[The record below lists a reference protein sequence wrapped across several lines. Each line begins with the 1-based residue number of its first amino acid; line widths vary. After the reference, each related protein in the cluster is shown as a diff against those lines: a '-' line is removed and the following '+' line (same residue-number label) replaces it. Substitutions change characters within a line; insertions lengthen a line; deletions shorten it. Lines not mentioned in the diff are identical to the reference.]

1 MVCPV
6 RKYAARI
13 AGKQSAEVIPEEIES
28 VAAPTQDSK
37 DTHRDLLTLLTSQ
50 QDCEFTC
57 TDAESDASFV
67 VTIRTDKLFGAP
79 FLAIPF
85 RQLQS
90 TSKNAGRIYV
100 GSNVYAVAHSFRKSF
115 LEAVKMSRR
124 DSHWSVDVRTVTV
137 QSPRGIMSFLGK
149 DRIELSQLVVGFL
162 PSTVTINGDSLQDL
176 RRDQGRKVGHAA
188 KDLALLKSAL
198 LTPDRLMELEL
209 GGAEVASEAVEK
221 DKVIGRETLPQ
232 LRDRGMR
239 PAIACLMVHCRRIIK
254 KRPEKNP
261 ESRAVFVRTLTQI
274 FDQLPNCANLDD
286 AREAL
291 AQIIA
296 ELGGDSTKV
305 LGARFCNFAVQFR
318 YGWRNDMIASLKRVD
333 SEKNENSAWRL
344 ADLALAVTPSQR
356 SEDGLPLPTRVSRK
370 LSLLQ
375 RIGPEADFA
384 SGDGLISKFGF
395 TGVELGKWVRNSESV
410 LLQRLVSEACFDLQR
425 LLGTWMSLVSRK
437 GNLALALGARGKG
450 GGCAHY
456 QPALRVINL
465 TKTNGDGSF
474 AHEFAHFLDHMVA
487 SYSAEGSARFLSDRV
502 SDGNA
507 GKAGVANAMVAVM
520 GVIGTAPT
528 NHQIFGDSDPNRWY
542 RQVWVLKAWERMN
555 QNPQATFDILVE
567 RNAKQFRTGNSAA
580 QNCQTLANSLAK
592 WTGVPIT
599 VNACHKKESPYLKQ
613 ARRLGIY
620 WARPH
625 ELFARAFEAWC
636 EDKLQAQAQTNEYLV
651 DGTRRDYSKC
661 RGLPY
666 PVGEQRDEI
675 HLCMNRFVSACADQL
690 EQ

>member
-1 MVCPV
+1 MP
-6 RKYAARI
+6 
-13 AGKQSAEVIPEEIES
+13 
-28 VAAPTQDSK
+28 APTQDSN
-37 DTHRDLLTLLTSQ
+37 DPYRDLLTLLTSQ

-57 TDAESDASFV
+57 TDADSEASFV

-100 GSNVYAVAHSFRKSF
+100 GSNVYVVAHSFRKSF
-115 LEAVKMSRR
+115 LEAVKMSRI
-124 DSHWSVDVRTVTV
+124 DSHWSVDVRSVTV

-149 DRIELSQLVVGFL
+149 DRIELSKLVAGFL
-162 PSTVTINGDSLQDL
+162 PSTVTINGDSLQYL

-188 KDLALLKSAL
+188 KDRALLKSAL

-209 GGAEVASEAVEK
+209 GSAEVARESVEK
-221 DKVIGRETLPQ
+221 DKVIGHETLQQ
-232 LRDRGMR
+232 LRDRGMY

-261 ESRAVFVRTLTQI
+261 DSRAVFVRTLTQI
-274 FDQLPNCANLDD
+274 FDELPNCTNLDD
-286 AREAL
+286 ARETL
-291 AQIIA
+291 AQIIS
-296 ELGGDSTKV
+296 ELGGESTKI

-318 YGWRNDMIASLKRVD
+318 CGWRNDMIDSLKRVD
-333 SEKNENSAWRL
+333 SEKNENSAWRV

-356 SEDGLPLPTRVSRK
+356 SEHGLPLPTRVSRK

-410 LLQRLVSEACFDLQR
+410 LLLRLVSEACFDLQR

-456 QPALRVINL
+456 QPSLRVINL
-465 TKTNGDGSF
+465 TKTKGDGSF

-487 SYSAEGSARFLSDRV
+487 SYSPEGSARFLSDRV

-507 GKAGVANAMVAVM
+507 GKARVANAMVAVM
-520 GVIGTAPT
+520 GLIGTAPT
-528 NHQIFGDSDPNRWY
+528 NHQILGDSDPDRWY

-555 QNPQATFDILVE
+555 QNPQATFDILVK
-567 RNAKQFRTGNSAA
+567 RNAKQFQTGNSAA
-580 QNCQTLANSLAK
+580 GNCQTLANSLAK
-592 WTGVPIT
+592 WTGMPVR
-599 VNACHKKESPYLKQ
+599 VDACFRKESAYLSNAKK
-613 ARRLGIY
+613 LGVY
-620 WARPH
+620 WARPF
-625 ELFARAFEAWC
+625 ELFARAFESWC
-636 EDKLQAQAQTNEYLV
+636 EDELKDRGFTNEYLV
-651 DGTRRDYSKC
+651 DGTQRDFAKC
-661 RGLPY
+661 KGWPY
-666 PVGEQRDEI
+666 PVGVERDKI
-675 HLCMNRFVSACADQL
+675 NRYMKLLIAACADAF
-690 EQ
+690 EN